1 MPPPLPFLA
10 STAPLAWLGEV
21 CLWLLAA
28 LGVFVFFSLTIL
40 IHEGGHFLAAKAL
53 GLRADVFSLGF
64 GPVLW
69 RRRWRGTEYRLSAV
83 PFGGYVALPQL
94 DPAGMEHIQGGK
106 GKDGKDTPAD
116 PAKPAKEKKEF
127 ATPLP
132 PAAWWKRILVA
143 AAGPFGNVVFAVV
156 LAFLVWALPPPVPK
170 PLQFGGAVVGAVEKG
185 SDAEAAGL
193 RPGDRILAVAGRP
206 VVSWDDFVT
215 ETHLLAESD
224 TIRLSVS
231 NLHDGAAA
239 EISAALSRNRLGYNV
254 VSGAVQA
261 AACGVGELF
270 EGAAAE
276 AAGLRK
282 GDVILAVDGRRV
294 VSPDS
299 FARLFGEALAA
310 RGGAAAEG
318 AEPVRVRYYRKGREA
333 EAAIA
338 LPIRGARV
346 PTRWNGLGAV
356 VGALATNVAPGSLE
370 FGPSPFRAGDR
381 VLAADGEPVA
391 GWADLAIALL
401 PAARDRR
408 EVVFSVSN
416 LLDGAV
422 RDVRDRPARYAYE
435 TAAETGAP
443 SPPGPDAAG
452 RAQFLADGGYGV
464 LNAVEPAPQC
474 CVVTVMDDSPGE
486 EAGVRPGDV
495 LVALDGVA
503 VLSFDDFQ
511 GRVRNS
517 GGRTLALTLM
527 GGDGRLRDVAVT
539 PREMAAE
546 RRGPKHF
553 MVGIVL
559 SPVVPDQGAWAALL
573 AGIAPVEVDASVPQ
587 WARQRLPSAQ
597 LEGDAKSIW
606 RVLGPLVGK
615 AHKGERG
622 RIGKAL
628 GGPVTILSSMWLWFL
643 TSFTA
648 TLAFVRFLNVN
659 LAIINLLP
667 IPVLDG
673 GHIVFA
679 LWRGLTGRE
688 LPPRVIERLVGFFT
702 ILILILF
709 AWLSLHDVWNL
720 SRLFGGR

>member
-1 MPPPLPFLA
+1 MSPFVPLVAATGFL
-10 STAPLAWLGEV
+10 SLAGTVL
-21 CLWLLAA
+21 LWLLAA
-28 LGVFVFFSLTIL
+28 LGVVFFFSLTIL

-69 RRRWRGTEYRLSAV
+69 CFEWHATEYRLSAI

-94 DPAGMEHIQGGK
+94 DPTSMEQIQGGK
-106 GKDGKDTPAD
+106 KKGGRDDAAKRAKGK
-116 PAKPAKEKKEF
+116 EEF
-127 ATPLP
+127 ATTLP

-143 AAGPFGNVVFAVV
+143 AAGPFGNVVFAVL
-156 LAFLVWALPPPVPK
+156 LAFVVWALPPPVPK
-170 PLQFGGAVVGAVEKG
+170 PLQFGGAVVGSVAKG

-215 ETHLLAESD
+215 ETHLVAESD
-224 TIRLSVS
+224 AIRLSVS
-231 NLHDGAAA
+231 NLHDGAVA
-239 EISAALSRNRLGYNV
+239 EISAALSKNRLGYNV

-261 AACGVGELF
+261 AACGVGEVF
-270 EGAAAE
+270 AGGPAE
-276 AAGLRK
+276 ESHLQK
-282 GDVILAVDGRRV
+282 GDAILSVDGRRV
-294 VSPDS
+294 VSPQS
-299 FARLFGEALAA
+299 FARLFGEAVSA
-310 RGGAAAEG
+310 RGGAGVVLPEKDWIRIG
-318 AEPVRVRYYRKGREA
+318 YYRKGREA

-338 LPIRGARV
+338 LPLLGGGRV
-346 PTRWNGLGAV
+346 PPRWRGLGAI
-356 VGALATNVAPGSLE
+356 VGGDPATNAAAGSV
-370 FGPSPFRAGDR
+370 SSSAPFRRGDCI
-381 VLAADGEPVA
+381 LAADGGPVL
-391 GWADLAIALL
+391 GWTDLALAVD
-401 PAARDRR
+401 PAARAGRD
-408 EVVFSVSN
+408 VVFSVSN
-416 LLDGAV
+416 VLDGVV
-422 RDVRDRPARYAYE
+422 RDVRAAPA
-435 TAAETGAP
+435 
-443 SPPGPDAAG
+443 
-452 RAQFLADGGYGV
+452 LDG
-464 LNAVEPAPQC
+464 LEPAPQC
-474 CVVTVMDDSPGE
+474 LVSEVIAGSPGE
-486 EAGVRPGDV
+486 ESGIRPGDV
-495 LVALDGVA
+495 LAALDGVA

-527 GGDGRLRDVAVT
+527 GRDGRLRDVAVT

-546 RRGPKHF
+546 KRGPKHF
-553 MVGIVL
+553 MVGIVIA
-559 SPVVPDQGAWAALL
+559 PVVSGRESWASL
-573 AGIAPVEVDASVPQ
+573 AAGFAPVEVDASVPQ
-587 WARQRLPSAQ
+587 WARQRLPGAQ

-628 GGPVTILSSMWLWFL
+628 GGPVTILSSMWIWLL
-643 TSFTA
+643 TSFSA
-648 TLAFVRFLNVN
+648 TIAFVRFLNVN

-702 ILILILF
+702 ILILLLF
-709 AWLSLHDVWNL
+709 AWLSLHDVWSL

>member
-1 MPPPLPFLA
+1 MIPHVPILAATDFLA
-10 STAPLAWLGEV
+10 GAGKVL
-21 CLWLLAA
+21 LWLLAA
-28 LGVFVFFSLTIL
+28 VGVFVFFSLTIL

-69 RRRWRGTEYRLSAV
+69 KRRWRGTEYRVSAV

-106 GKDGKDTPAD
+106 RKDGEDRD
-116 PAKPAKEKKEF
+116 PAKPAKEGKES

-132 PAAWWKRILVA
+132 PTAWWKRILVA

-156 LAFLVWALPPPVPK
+156 LAFVVWALPPPVPR
-170 PLQFGGAVVGAVEKG
+170 PLQFGGAVVGSVEKG

-193 RPGDRILAVAGRP
+193 RPGDRILAVAGKP

-215 ETHLLAESD
+215 ETHLVAESD

-231 NLHDGAAA
+231 NLHDGAVA

-270 EGAAAE
+270 EGGAAE
-276 AAGLRK
+276 AAGLQK
-282 GDVILAVDGRRV
+282 DDVILAVDGRRV
-294 VSPDS
+294 VSPAS

-310 RGGAAAEG
+310 RGGADAAG
-318 AEPVRVRYYRKGREA
+318 AEPIRVRYYRKGREA

-338 LPIRGARV
+338 LPLRGARV

-356 VGALATNVAPGSLE
+356 VGSLSTNVAPGSLE
-370 FGPSPFRAGDR
+370 PGPSPFRAGDR
-381 VLAADGEPVA
+381 ILAADGEPVA
-391 GWADLAIALL
+391 GWADLAVALH
-401 PAARDRR
+401 PAARERR
-408 EVVFSVSN
+408 EVLFSVSN

-422 RDVRDRPARYAYE
+422 RDVRAD
-435 TAAETGAP
+435 
-443 SPPGPDAAG
+443 SPLRGS
-452 RAQFLADGGYGV
+452 
-464 LNAVEPAPQC
+464 EPAPQC
-474 CVVTVMDDSPGE
+474 LVVEVFGDSPGE

-495 LVALDGVA
+495 LAALDGVA

-517 GGRTLALTLM
+517 GGRTLALTLL
-527 GGDGRLRDVAVT
+527 GRDGRLRDVAVT

-573 AGIAPVEVDASVPQ
+573 AGLAPEVVDASVPQ
-587 WARQRLPSAQ
+587 WARHRLPGAQ

-628 GGPVTILSSMWLWFL
+628 GGPVTILSSMWIWLL
-643 TSFTA
+643 ASFPA
-648 TLAFVRFLNVN
+648 TIAFVRFLNVN

-688 LPPRVIERLVGFFT
+688 LPARVIELLVNVFT
-702 ILILILF
+702 ALILLLF
-709 AWLSLHDVWNL
+709 AWLSLHDVWSL

>member
-1 MPPPLPFLA
+1 MSPVVPLLA
-10 STAPLAWLGEV
+10 SSILLSAAGKGL
-21 CLWLLAA
+21 LWILAA
-28 LGVFVFFSLTIL
+28 LGVFIFFSLTIL

-69 RRRWRGTEYRLSAV
+69 KRRWRGTEYRVSAI

-94 DPAGMEHIQGGK
+94 DPAGMERIQGGK
-106 GKDGKDTPAD
+106 DGKKDVKDAD
-116 PAKPAKEKKEF
+116 PAKPAKERKEF

-156 LAFLVWALPPPVPK
+156 LAFVVWALPPPVPR
-170 PLQFGGAVVGAVEKG
+170 PLRFGGAVVGSVEKG

-193 RPGDRILAVAGRP
+193 RPGDRILAVAGKP

-215 ETHLLAESD
+215 ETHLVAESD

-231 NLHDGAAA
+231 NLHDGAVA
-239 EISAALSRNRLGYNV
+239 EISAALSKNRLGYNV

-270 EGAAAE
+270 EGGAAE
-276 AAGLRK
+276 AAGLQK
-282 GDVILAVDGRRV
+282 DDVILAVDGRRV
-294 VSPDS
+294 VSPAS

-310 RGGAAAEG
+310 RGGAAAAG

-338 LPIRGARV
+338 LPLRGARV

-356 VGALATNVAPGSLE
+356 VDTLSTNVAPGLLE
-370 FGPSPFRAGDR
+370 AWSSPFRAGDR
-381 VLAADGEPVA
+381 ILAADGEHVA
-391 GWADLAIALL
+391 GWADLAIALY
-401 PAARDRR
+401 PAARGRR

-422 RDVRDRPARYAYE
+422 RDVRDTPARFVFE
-435 TAAETGAP
+435 TAAETDVP
-443 SPPGPDAAG
+443 YPFGPDATG
-452 RAQFLADGGYGV
+452 RPLFLADGGYGV
-464 LNAVEPAPQC
+464 LGAVEPAPQC
-474 CVVTVMDDSPGE
+474 LVVEVMGDSPGE

-527 GGDGRLRDVAVT
+527 DKDGRLRDVAVT

-546 RRGPKHF
+546 KRGPKHF

-587 WARQRLPSAQ
+587 WARQRLPGAQ

-606 RVLGPLVGK
+606 RILGPLVGK

-628 GGPVTILSSMWLWFL
+628 GGPVTILSSMWVWILL
-643 TSFTA
+643 NIPA
-648 TLAFVRFLNVN
+648 TIAFVRFLNVN

-688 LPPRVIERLVGFFT
+688 LPARVIEILVNAFT
-702 ILILILF
+702 FLILALF
-709 AWLSLHDVWNL
+709 VWLSLHDVWSL
-720 SRLFGGR
+720 SKLFGGR